1 MKKAAAK
8 ENYVDG
14 FLLSIPKKRL
24 AEYKKMAKE
33 AAAIWMKY
41 GALDYKEC
49 VADDMKP
56 KGMKT
61 FFPKVIGA
69 KRNEVVIFAYI
80 TYKSRA
86 HRDSVNK
93 KVMATMDKKA
103 QEDCKDTKK
112 MPFDWTRMAYGGFKV
127 IVSS

>member
-1 MKKAAAK
+1 MAK
-8 ENYVDG
+8 YVDG
-14 FLLSIPKKRL
+14 YLLTVPKKNL
-24 AEYKKMAKE
+24 AAYKKMAKE
-33 AAAIWMKY
+33 GAKMWIKQ

-69 KRNEVVIFAYI
+69 KSNEVVIFSYI

-86 HRDSVNK
+86 HRDRVNA
-93 KVMATMDKKA
+93 KVMSMMDEKA
-103 QEDCKDTKK
+103 MEECKDPNK
-112 MPFDWTRMAYGGFKV
+112 MPFDWTRMAYGGFQVLVDGLK
-127 IVSS
+127 